1 MIVWLDER
9 IGITSAPESVPRIML
24 CDTFCIEQSESLLAG
39 ECGGTA
45 VPHHWPDRGSS
56 TGDQEYRQQQYS
68 GDDIEGIRDKKQAGR
83 SSFFQDSVFEAP
95 FHLITDKQHH
105 F

>member
-39 ECGGTA
+39 ECGATA
-45 VPHHWPDRGSS
+45 VPHH
-56 TGDQEYRQQQYS
+56 
-68 GDDIEGIRDKKQAGR
+68 
-83 SSFFQDSVFEAP
+83 
-95 FHLITDKQHH
+95 
-105 F
+105 